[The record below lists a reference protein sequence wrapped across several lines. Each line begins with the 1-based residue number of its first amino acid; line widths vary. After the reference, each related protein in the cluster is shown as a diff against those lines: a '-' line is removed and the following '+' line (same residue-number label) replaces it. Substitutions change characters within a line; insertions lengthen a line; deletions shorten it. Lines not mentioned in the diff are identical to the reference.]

1 MWVEAIL
8 SKDDLEK
15 TLTDFCP
22 LRIAL
27 GDDGS
32 IQISDPRNMQLVPER
47 GLRMSVT
54 VEVHWPILGITVP
67 VSIRLATLELRPEIL
82 KKPEGETLTF
92 RLQLDDVDIS
102 IVPAIFDRG
111 IVDLVN
117 KELDA
122 KHVEL
127 SWAFPKTL
135 SHVFELPAALASA
148 RAIDLRVAWGNV
160 KISSEALVL
169 AVSFRTKIEPRGA
182 GREAGA
188 PISRAVEK
196 ANLRSMASR
205 SKTLRTPTNLAWVG
219 GVALLAGL
227 GVSAILLTRRPRR
240 RSLFEQLGEYPR
252 Q

>member
-160 KISSEALVL
+160 KISSEAL
-169 AVSFRTKIEPRGA
+169 
-182 GREAGA
+182 A

>member
-22 LRIAL
+22 LRIVL

-32 IQISDPRNMQLVPER
+32 IQISDPRDVQLVPER

-67 VSIRLATLELRPEIL
+67 VSIRLATLEVRPEVL
-82 KKPEGETLTF
+82 RKPEGETLTF

-102 IVPAIFDRG
+102 ILPGIFDRG

-122 KHVEL
+122 KHIEL
-127 SWAFPKTL
+127 SWAFAKTL

-160 KISSEALVL
+160 KITSEALVL
-169 AVSFRTKIEPRGA
+169 AVSFHAKIEPR
-182 GREAGA
+182 EADKAVPLTG
-188 PISRAVEK
+188 AVEK
-196 ANLRSMASR
+196 ANVKSLPSAP
-205 SKTLRTPTNLAWVG
+205 KTLRRSTNLAWVG
-219 GVALLAGL
+219 GAALLAGL
-227 GVSAILLTRRPRR
+227 GVSAILLTSRPRR
-240 RSLFEQLGEYPR
+240 RTLFEQLGGFQRP
-252 Q
+252 